1 MNATKKA
8 ILAIMLACIILITGC
23 ATQPTGKVIEDKETI
38 RIGGLFSLTGAGA
51 FWGEGEKNGA
61 LMAINDINSNG
72 GINGKQ
78 LEMVIEDGQ
87 TSFESIATATKK
99 LVEVDQVDIIIGP
112 TWFGQS
118 GGPLAEQA
126 KKIII
131 SPSAGTDPL
140 PSKYFFV
147 MWPTEE
153 QEIIPVVKHMKENG
167 IKNIALIYNQN
178 DWSVSMKDAFEQQAA
193 KAGITIAK
201 EFATNPDETDYKTI
215 IAKIKEMKA
224 DAVYAPFAF
233 YPSQGAFS
241 RQRKEMGLTIPF
253 YSSIGTENAIL
264 LESYP
269 EIEGTLYPYLAQS
282 QKEKD
287 FSQRYSEEYGKPASP
302 PIAYA
307 YDAVNLVALALKS
320 GKQTPDEISA
330 FLHEIKDYQGVS
342 NTISFDQN
350 GRIRHKEFIMKT
362 IKDGKFV
369 ELN

>member
-1 MNATKKA
+1 MNKKILFGILVLA
-8 ILAIMLACIILITGC
+8 FILAGC
-23 ATQPTGKVIEDKETI
+23 ATQPTGRVTNEKESI
-38 RIGGLFSLTGAGA
+38 KIGGLFHLTGAGA
-51 FWGEGEKNGA
+51 FWGQGEKNAA
-61 LMAINDINSNG
+61 LMAVNDINSNG

-87 TSFESIATATKK
+87 TSFESIATAVKK
-99 LVEVDQVDIIIGP
+99 LVEVDEVDIIIGP

-118 GGPLAEQA
+118 GGPLAEQT
-126 KKIII
+126 KRIII

-153 QEIIPVVKHMKENG
+153 QEIIPIVKHMKENG

-178 DWSVSMKDAFEQQAA
+178 DWSVSMKDAFEQEAG
-193 KAGITIAK
+193 KAGITIMK
-201 EFATNPDETDYKTI
+201 EFATNPDETDYKTVI
-215 IAKIKEMKA
+215 TKIKEMKA
-224 DAVYAPFAF
+224 DAVYVPFAF

-241 RQRKEMGLTIPF
+241 KQRKDMGLTIPF
-253 YSSIGTENAIL
+253 YSSIGTENAVL
-264 LESYP
+264 LESFP

-287 FSQRYSEEYGKPASP
+287 FNQRYFDEYGIPASQAA
-302 PIAYA
+302 AYA
-307 YDAVNLVALALKS
+307 YDAVNIAVLALKN

-330 FLHEIKDYQGVS
+330 FLHEMKDYSGIS

-350 GRIRHKEFIMKT
+350 GRIRHKEFIIKT
-362 IKDGKFV
+362 VKDGKFV
-369 ELN
+369 NLE